1 MKKSIFISV
10 IVVIIAVCVV
20 GNIKDTANFSGV
32 LMETDGEVNVKIT
45 RTFIDKLFNRVSS
58 DIIVDGDNIDYVYIL
73 NGEIFNMDRYYAAPI
88 RRMDAAGL
96 ASQGYL
102 FFDKKMKNIVIKT
115 EREIIYSCEKEF
127 WDMVIK

>member
-10 IVVIIAVCVV
+10 IVVIIVVYVV

-32 LMETDGEVNVKIT
+32 LMETDSEVNVKIT

-115 EREIIYSCEKEF
+115 EWEIIYSCEKEF